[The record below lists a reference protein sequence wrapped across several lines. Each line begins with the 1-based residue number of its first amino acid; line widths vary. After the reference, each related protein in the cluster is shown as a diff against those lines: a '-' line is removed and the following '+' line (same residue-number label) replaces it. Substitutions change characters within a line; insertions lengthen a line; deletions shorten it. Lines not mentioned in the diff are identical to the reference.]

1 MSRSKRERS
10 ERMLVMIESPYASMQ
25 DKDRSRNITYALRCM
40 RDSLFRGEAP
50 FAGHLLYTQV
60 LDDNI
65 QDDRAIGI
73 ECDLS
78 WLKCAIRVVVYTDY
92 GISKGM
98 RKAINYAKLIHKV
111 VLYRKIGKN
120 V

>member
-1 MSRSKRERS
+1 MPRNKRERS
-10 ERMLVMIESPYASMQ
+10 ERMLVMIESPYASIK
-25 DKDRSRNITYALRCM
+25 DKDRNRHITYALRCM

-65 QDDRAIGI
+65 QDDREIGI

-78 WLKCAIRVVVYTDY
+78 WLQQAVRVIVYTDY
-92 GISKGM
+92 GISKGTS
-98 RKAINYAKLIHKV
+98 
-111 VLYRKIGKN
+111 
-120 V
+120 